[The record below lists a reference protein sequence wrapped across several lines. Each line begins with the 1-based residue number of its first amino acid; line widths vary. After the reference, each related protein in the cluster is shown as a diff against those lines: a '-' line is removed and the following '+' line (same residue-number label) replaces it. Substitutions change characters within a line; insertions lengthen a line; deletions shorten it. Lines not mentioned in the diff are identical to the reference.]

1 MASEQKAKND
11 DSLILALACGAT
23 AEAAAAKAG
32 VSRRTVFRRLSDDDF
47 RRRLRGARQE
57 MVERASGM
65 LTAASMEAC
74 RTLLSL
80 MEGQSPHS
88 ARLGAAKAILELG
101 VRLRDL
107 TEIEA
112 RLAALE
118 GEVLQDQDSKT
129 KRLR

>member
-1 MASEQKAKND
+1 MATEKANAD
-11 DSLILALACGAT
+11 DALLLALACGAT

-32 VSRRTVFRRLSDDDF
+32 VSRRTVFRRLGDDDF

-65 LTAASMEAC
+65 LTAASMEAVK
-74 RTLLSL
+74 TLLSL
-80 MEGQSPHS
+80 MDGQAPHAS
-88 ARLGAAKAILELG
+88 RLGAAKSILELG

-107 TEIEA
+107 TEIEQ

-118 GEVLQDQDSKT
+118 GEVLQDQDTKT